1 MHLDSQ
7 YGEKTSKRD
16 ACRLSMERKPL
27 GEIHIDTHYGEK
39 FMHDKPVYGI
49 LLQ

>member
-1 MHLDSQ
+1 MERKPLGEMHGDSV
-7 YGEKTSKRD
+7 
-16 ACRLSMERKPL
+16 ERKPL